1 VRKWIPG
8 DPDAEDPELWGHGPF
23 WYLIIDELAE
33 LIRQAPEVA
42 NELITLNQVARAM
55 GIRIIG
61 ATQSPSEKAF
71 GGKGTDARQQY
82 GTRIG
87 LGVNEPVTVKLI
99 LGDGAYGAGWRLDDL
114 DKPGKLMI
122 SSSMH
127 RFPREGR
134 AYWISDLQI
143 VETATKY
150 ARTQDDEDGDEPT
163 PPGGGR
169 PRLLKSVP
177 CFPDGSQVPENRVP
191 LWQAL
196 DRSGAKGA
204 TINDLLA
211 ANLPG
216 INSRTAVSD
225 PLQLWKAR
233 GWVVEVGTGPDRSKI
248 FAVARHVKAA

>member
-1 VRKWIPG
+1 
-8 DPDAEDPELWGHGPF
+8 
-23 WYLIIDELAE
+23 
-33 LIRQAPEVA
+33 
-42 NELITLNQVARAM
+42 
-55 GIRIIG
+55 
-61 ATQSPSEKAF
+61 
-71 GGKGTDARQQY
+71 
-82 GTRIG
+82 
-87 LGVNEPVTVKLI
+87 
-99 LGDGAYGAGWRLDDL
+99 
-114 DKPGKLMI
+114 
-122 SSSMH
+122 MH

-150 ARTQDDEDGDEPT
+150 ARTQDDEDGDEPA